1 MMESINNNTLTI
13 ANTSWTYCNC
23 IQNPNLKV
31 SKQNQNYIL
40 DLGSMQIRLSEK
52 ELVEWIIKFEMAI
65 K

>member
-31 SKQNQNYIL
+31 SKQNQNYITQ
-40 DLGSMQIRLSEK
+40 DNSKKEYISPSLGGGTHERRK
-52 ELVEWIIKFEMAI
+52 
-65 K
+65 